1 MDITFD
7 APHVLQAGSP
17 PAESAQPILRE
28 CLQELRRNGKRA
40 SVERNAATQVTWKL
54 PDVFNAGSVPVENA
68 SSLRALLR
76 CLVLLDKLYLRGEPS
91 TPILYESG
99 VYYARTEVWDTT
111 PALYYKRG
119 FGDCKSLA
127 CTLAAEREIGQGGY
141 DPEECQPVFRFLP
154 HKSGPLHV
162 TYHILNLTPR
172 GWEDPS
178 KACGMTDNENAYF
191 KIQ

>member
-17 PAESAQPILRE
+17 PAESAKPILRR
-28 CLQELRRNGKRA
+28 CLQELRADGNRA
-40 SVERNAATQVTWKL
+40 SVERTSPSRITWGL
-54 PDVFNAGSVPVENA
+54 PSVFNAGSVPAENA
-68 SSLRALLR
+68 RSLHALLT
-76 CLVLLDKLYLRGEPS
+76 CLKELDELYLRSRPDAP
-91 TPILYESG
+91 TLYDSG
-99 VYYARTEVWDTT
+99 VYYDRTEVWYTT
-111 PALYYKRG
+111 PSLYKLG

-127 CTLAAEREIGQGGY
+127 CTLAAERELGHGGY
-141 DPEECQPVFRFLP
+141 QPEACEPVFRYLP

-178 KACGMTDNENAYF
+178 KACGMTDNENSYF
-191 KIQ
+191 NLKR